1 MGRRNTRPRFV
12 AVLSR
17 ASLTSEPVSS
27 EPVQCRPWPWTWF
40 FILLPWSLRKVTFQ
54 QKSQK
59 VQARNRLWHEREA
72 RMESVQ
78 QDDMSLA
85 LSLILSLQG
94 VLTGCQLVGWRVTFH
109 PILWVCKLIS
119 IMCMKYSSD
128 WLGRAPLRE
137 KQEITEGT
145 EFKEVLAP
153 CICAQPQEW
162 APSTGD
168 PPCLRPH
175 PSAHPT
181 ARKRGDP

>member
-1 MGRRNTRPRFV
+1 
-12 AVLSR
+12 
-17 ASLTSEPVSS
+17 
-27 EPVQCRPWPWTWF
+27 
-40 FILLPWSLRKVTFQ
+40 
-54 QKSQK
+54 
-59 VQARNRLWHEREA
+59 
-72 RMESVQ
+72 MESVQ

-153 CICAQPQEW
+153 CICAQPQE
-162 APSTGD
+162 
-168 PPCLRPH
+168 
-175 PSAHPT
+175 
-181 ARKRGDP
+181 